1 MLQANS
7 TNNSFHPIEIPAII
21 YCRVSTDRQEED
33 GESLEYQEEKCLQY
47 AKLHNYK
54 VIKTMKEAKS
64 GYIHYS
70 LREHLTTARQLIHD
84 NLAKVLIVFDLRRL
98 SRNFVHSAVIFE
110 EIEQGGGSVV
120 SVSENIDN
128 SLTGKLIRSILA
140 WSAESERHKIV
151 EYANRHWQNRLA
163 QGLPMAT
170 GRAPYG
176 WDWTDEDKTSYK
188 TNPELAAIRFSIFYM
203 FVDLD
208 MSLRSIAHKLT
219 EDNILPPSA
228 TRQEKKIAKGWHPE
242 TIRAM
247 IIDEKNIGTLTICK
261 VTYILSESGK
271 KVARPNKNMR
281 KILNAIP
288 AIIDIDRYNR
298 AIQKLESNKIEK
310 SHPPK
315 KVEDFLLR
323 AGYIYC
329 KECGK
334 RMRTTTEKKRGH
346 ESPYYQCG
354 YNNNKY
360 IACNARTRIHAPAVD
375 KIVWEECCRI
385 FERLE
390 LIQEVLEKEAEKA
403 VQNILNDVSANKHI
417 LQLETETHYAKEEQ
431 KRHSEGGYY
440 YNLITQDI
448 QNKEEQLQKYREEA
462 QKSTPFIN
470 QADTYKK
477 RIQNFIDFLNTMK
490 GKYQQ
495 ADYKEK
501 RNALHILGIK
511 VYISKLPQI
520 SKLPHEAYIIPD
532 GKISITYSPVLTGVQ
547 LSKDNAWEEP
557 ESEGEEK
564 QLGLWQ

>member
-1 MLQANS
+1 MSQTNDTNS
-7 TNNSFHPIEIPAII
+7 SFHPSEIPVVI

-54 VIKTMKEAKS
+54 VIKVVKEAKS

-70 LREHLTTARQLIHD
+70 LREQLTLARHLIHD
-84 NLAKVLIVFDLRRL
+84 ELAKVLIVFDLRRL
-98 SRNFVHSAVIFE
+98 SRNFVHSAIIFE
-110 EIEQGGGSVV
+110 EIEQAGGSVV

-176 WDWTDEDKTSYK
+176 WDWTDEDKTSY
-188 TNPELAAIRFSIFYM
+188 TLNPELAAIRFSLFYM
-203 FVDLD
+203 FIDLD

-219 EDNILPPSA
+219 EDNIPPPSA
-228 TRQEKKIAKGWHPE
+228 TRNEKKTAKGWYPE
-242 TIRAM
+242 TIRQM
-247 IIDEKNIGTLTICK
+247 MIDEKNIGTLTICK

-281 KILNAIP
+281 KIPNAMP
-288 AIIDIDRYNR
+288 AIIDAERHSMVLR
-298 AIQKLESNKIEK
+298 KLELNKIEK
-310 SHPPK
+310 SNSPK
-315 KVEDFLLR
+315 KVENFLLR

-329 KECGK
+329 GECK
-334 RMRTTTEKKRGH
+334 TRMRAATDNKKGH
-346 ESPYYQCG
+346 EYHYYQCG
-354 YNNNKY
+354 YYNNKY
-360 IACNARTRIHAPAVD
+360 TTCNARTRIQTQAVD
-375 KIVWEECCRI
+375 KLVWEECCHI

-403 VQNILNDVSANKHI
+403 VGRLLDNTTANNHI
-417 LQLETETHYAKEEQ
+417 LQIETEISYAKEEQ
-431 KRHSEGGYY
+431 KRHTEGSYY

-448 QNKEEQLQKYREEA
+448 QNKKEQLQKYREEA
-462 QKSTPFIN
+462 QKSTPLISR
-470 QADTYKK
+470 ADTYKK
-477 RIQNFIDFLNTMK
+477 RIQNFIDFLRIMK

-495 ADYKEK
+495 ADYKEI
-501 RNALHILGIK
+501 RNALYILGVK
-511 VYISKLPQI
+511 VYIN
-520 SKLPHEAYIIPD
+520 KLPHISKMPHEEYIIPN
-532 GKISITYSPVLTGVQ
+532 GKIHITYSPVLTGVQ

-557 ESEGEEK
+557 SDDDK
-564 QLGLWQ
+564 QQLSLWS

>member
-1 MLQANS
+1 MQSPKFNLEDYP
-7 TNNSFHPIEIPAII
+7 TEIPAIT

-54 VIKTMKEAKS
+54 VIKVIKEVKS

-70 LREHLTTARQLIHD
+70 LRDQLAIARQLIHD
-84 NLAKVLIVFDLRRL
+84 NLANVLIVFDLRRL
-98 SRNFVHSAVIFE
+98 SRNFVHSAIIFE
-110 EIEQGGGSVV
+110 EIEQAGGSVV

-170 GRAPYG
+170 GRTPYG
-176 WDWTDEDKTSYK
+176 WDWTDENKTSYK
-188 TNPELAAIRFSIFYM
+188 INPELAAIRYSMFYM

-208 MSLRSIAHKLT
+208 MSLRSIAHKFT

-242 TIRAM
+242 TIRSM

-271 KVARPNKNMR
+271 KVARPNKNVR
-281 KILNAIP
+281 KIPNALP
-288 AIIDIDRYNR
+288 GIIDIERYNR
-298 AIQKLESNKIEK
+298 AMQKLESNKIEK

-329 KECGK
+329 KECGN

-346 ESPYYQCG
+346 EYPYYQCG
-354 YNNNKY
+354 NYNNKY
-360 IACNARTRIHAPAVD
+360 IACNARTRINVPAVD

-403 VQNILNDVSANKHI
+403 VREILNDTTANNHI
-417 LQLETETHYAKEEQ
+417 LQLETEINYAKEEK
-431 KRHSEGGYY
+431 KRHTEGSYY
-440 YNLITQDI
+440 YNLITPDI
-448 QNKEEQLQKYREEA
+448 QKKEEQLQKYREEA

-470 QADTYKK
+470 RADAYKK
-477 RIQNFIDFLNTMK
+477 RIQSFIDFLNTMK

-501 RNALHILGIK
+501 RNALYILGVK
-511 VYISKLPQI
+511 VYINKLPQI
-520 SKLPHEAYIIPD
+520 NKLPHQEYIIPNE
-532 GKISITYSPVLTGVQ
+532 KIRITYSPILTGVQ
-547 LSKDNAWEEP
+547 LSKDNSWQEP
-557 ESEGEEK
+557 ADQDE
-564 QLGLWQ
+564 QQPTLWQ